1 MTRIYLIICVFWGL
15 YSSSLNSLYAQESV
29 SDFLLTA
36 FEDQSLAVFDAQT
49 KFIHPRNFRIPI
61 IDEIEIRIGNDERTY
76 EDLQYALRVRPSNP
90 WKIRRNNAFFNAT
103 KKELSIRKQVE
114 IKENLIFR
122 YELLTDYFYEREL
135 YNLSQS
141 QQSIVEKK
149 ALILQQNMESNLFDA
164 RDFADAKLDQI
175 EGIES
180 LDETL
185 QQWNRT
191 NNEISIIFGTSN
203 FNWDLFDLIAVST
216 IDSLSSIIA
225 NSSLTSIELELI
237 AQRIEVARQEVR
249 VEKADFD
256 IGFIQAEYLPFT
268 DREVG
273 LGYSVGFTIPIFNK
287 NRSKI
292 AERKLDEI
300 ELKNELTNEQY
311 RDSVKRV
318 LELEYLKNLINHH
331 YLIESEV
338 EKVNLKG
345 LTNNL
350 ARIEDYDPI
359 SFLDLKVGILKLD
372 ELILKSKRRV
382 FEQYVKF
389 LETFDVF
396 TTNPLTNYLSDT
408 LEKIE

>member
-180 LDETL
+180 LDKTL